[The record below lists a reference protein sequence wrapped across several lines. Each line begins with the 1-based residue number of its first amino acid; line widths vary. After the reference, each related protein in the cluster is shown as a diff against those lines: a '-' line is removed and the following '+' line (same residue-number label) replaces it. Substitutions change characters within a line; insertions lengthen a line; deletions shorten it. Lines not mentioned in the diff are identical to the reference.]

1 MKSIILAANSTNPII
16 VLLIILGIAGV
27 IAIAAFVVYRLLH
40 PKLKKEEETN
50 EEKILQEEL
59 NRVLEPVEDEDI
71 KKQIEDYKEDEE

>member
-59 NRVLEPVEDEDI
+59 NRVLEPVDDEDI

>member
-59 NRVLEPVEDEDI
+59 DRVLEPVEDEDI